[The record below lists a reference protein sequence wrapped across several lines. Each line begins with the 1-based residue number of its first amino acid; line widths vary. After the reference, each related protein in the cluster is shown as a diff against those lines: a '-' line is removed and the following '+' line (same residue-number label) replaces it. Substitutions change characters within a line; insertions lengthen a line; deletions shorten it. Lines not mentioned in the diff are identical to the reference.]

1 MHQAPERFGVARSR
15 WRLADL
21 RDCAALPF
29 LARYSLA
36 GVSKALRR
44 LGLHLKRGRL
54 RLHSPDPAYAAKVF
68 ALGQVRQLVRR
79 FPQRVRLFYADE
91 VGCYRQPSLAD
102 RYACC
107 AHEPTAPL
115 SYRPNR
121 AWRIGGAL
129 DVASGQVTYVS
140 GAKVGVAA
148 LCDLLTQL
156 RARYP
161 DQILVLAWDNWPVH
175 RHREVLATAA
185 RLRIHFAWLPSYAPW
200 TNPIEKLWRWLK
212 QTCLHHH
219 HKADRWDELQ
229 ADLHA
234 FLDQF
239 ALGST
244 ALLRYIG
251 LLSE

>member
-1 MHQAPERFGVARSR
+1 MHQAPERFGVARVR

-21 RDCAALPF
+21 RDCPALPF

-36 GVSKALRR
+36 GVSRALRR
-44 LGLHLKRGRL
+44 LGIHLKRGRL
-54 RLHSPDPAYAAKVF
+54 RLHSPDPAYEEKVF
-68 ALGQVRQLVRR
+68 ALRQLRQLARR
-79 FPQRVRLFYADE
+79 FPQRVRLLYADE
-91 VGCYRQPSLAD
+91 VGCYRQPTLAD

-115 SYRPNR
+115 SHAANR

-129 DVASGQVTYVS
+129 DVASGQVTYVP
-140 GAKVGVAA
+140 GAKVGVTAV
-148 LCDLLTQL
+148 CELLRRL

-161 DQILVLAWDNWPVH
+161 KQILALAWDNWPIH
-175 RHREVLATAA
+175 RHPHVLATAA
-185 RLRIHFAWLPSYAPW
+185 RLHIHLRWLPTYAPW
-200 TNPIEKLWRWLK
+200 TNPIEKLWRALK

-219 HKADRWDELQ
+219 RKADRWDELK

-244 ALLRYIG
+244 ALLRYVG